1 MEPQKL
7 HRSLGWI
14 ASHLVALVAGVL
26 LFRSSEDSSTVADG
40 GQTGSEGRAAAAEAG
55 SGTGQA
61 SVSGQAPPR
70 AASEGPPP
78 SIHRLAWK
86 ALAYE
91 GLDRPD
97 RLKAS
102 AQILRQWVQED
113 WQGAL
118 DTVMKETPDD
128 FELLVQFEDVFRRNA
143 GEVWP
148 LIESKR
154 YGVSTLR
161 LKQVWLGTV
170 SRLNPEQRRKAMEG
184 LPEAARKMIEERD
197 GN

>member
-1 MEPQKL
+1 MDPKKFR
-7 HRSLGWI
+7 RSLGWT

-26 LFRSSEDSSTVADG
+26 LFRTAGDRPAAMDSS
-40 GQTGSEGRAAAAEAG
+40 QTGSDGRAAAAEAG
-55 SGTGQA
+55 SGTGQS
-61 SVSGQAPPR
+61 SVSGKAPPR
-70 AASEGPPP
+70 AASEGAPP

-170 SRLNPEQRRKAMEG
+170 SRSNPEQRRKAMEG